1 VAIWGARLRDVILNQ
16 IRSAVGFASHLRR
29 YREIVGILWKYG
41 FADVLRLVALQR
53 FLGIEDATITLHE
66 EGLLSKPLPERV
78 RLALEEL
85 GPTFVKFGQIVSSRR
100 DLVTDE
106 YYVELCKLQT
116 EVAPFPSKEV
126 RSIIANELGK
136 PVSKLF
142 KKFDDKPVGSASVA
156 QVHAAQ
162 LPEGARVAVKI
173 QRPDIE
179 EVIELDLAV
188 LLDLA
193 RFVDRHVPEISAVN
207 PIGVVLEFSST
218 LRKELDFN
226 NEASNIER
234 FGAQFANNRWIKV
247 PRVFRELTTSQVLTM
262 EFISGYE
269 IMDVSALKRAGIDPV
284 ALSEHITELIYE
296 QVFDHGFFHGDP
308 HPGNMLVLPGG
319 VAGLLD
325 YGMMGSF
332 SPPFRSSIAYLIAGL
347 TEKNHQEVM
356 DSILEMSE
364 EGFAPNPGRMLSDV
378 EAFSEQHL
386 NQPLRDIKL
395 GDVLNKLLEMLRN
408 NQLRMKGSFYLGVKA
423 LTQVEAIGRA
433 LNPDLN
439 FVRLGEPYAMR
450 QIEGKYHPSR
460 IFALARK
467 LFGES
472 LDFLEDFPH
481 DFRQLY
487 QRIKHGKINIPLQ
500 HKIDPEGFEPL
511 RKTLDSIANR
521 LTNAILTASVLI
533 CSSIL
538 VLSGLPP
545 TVGGVPIVGL
555 AGLIW
560 GTYMCLRLVLSIWRH
575 GGL

>member
-1 VAIWGARLRDVILNQ
+1 MIFNQLKGAVE
-16 IRSAVGFASHLRR
+16 FASHLPR
-29 YREIVGILWKYG
+29 YREIVATLWKYG

-53 FLGIEDATITLHE
+53 FLGIDDASIAVHE
-66 EGLLSKPLPERV
+66 EGLLAKPVPERV
-78 RLALEEL
+78 RLALGEL

-116 EVAPFPSKEV
+116 QVPPFPAAEAKA
-126 RSIIANELGK
+126 IIAEELGR
-136 PVSKLF
+136 PISEVF
-142 KKFDDKPVGSASVA
+142 KRFQDKPVGSASIA
-156 QVHAAQ
+156 QVHAAR
-162 LPEGARVAVKI
+162 LADGTKVAVKV

-193 RFVDRHVPEISAVN
+193 RFMDRHVPEISGVN
-207 PIGVVLEFSST
+207 PVGLVMEFSSI

-226 NEASNIER
+226 NEALNIER
-234 FGAQFANNRWIKV
+234 FEAQFADNPWIKV
-247 PRVFRELTTSQVLTM
+247 PTLYREFTTPRVLTM
-262 EFISGYE
+262 EFLSGSN
-269 IMDVSALKRAGIDPV
+269 IMDVTALERKGIDP
-284 ALSEHITELIYE
+284 AELAEHITELIYLQIFE
-296 QVFDHGFFHGDP
+296 YGFFHGDP

-319 VAGLLD
+319 VTGLLD
-325 YGMMGSF
+325 YGMMGTF
-332 SPPFRSSIAYLIAGL
+332 SPPFRSSIAHLIAGL
-347 TEKNHQEVM
+347 AERDHQQVM

-364 EGFAPNPGRMLSDV
+364 EGFASNSGKMLTDV
-378 EAFSEQHL
+378 ETFSEAHL
-386 NQPLRDIKL
+386 NQPLRDINL
-395 GDVLNKLLEMLRN
+395 GEVLNTLLELLRN
-408 NQLRMKGSFYLGVKA
+408 NRLRMKGSFYLGIKA
-423 LTQVEAIGRA
+423 LTQVEAIGRS

-439 FVRLGEPYAMR
+439 FVKLGEPYAMR

-460 IFALARK
+460 IFLLARK

-521 LTNAILTASVLI
+521 LANAILTASVLI

-538 VLSGLPP
+538 VLAELPP
-545 TVGGVPIVGL
+545 KVWEVPILGL

-560 GTYMCLRLVLSIWRH
+560 GTFMCLRLVLSIWKH

>member
-1 VAIWGARLRDVILNQ
+1 VILNQ
-16 IRSAVGFASHLRR
+16 IKSAVGFASHLRR
-29 YREIVGILWKYG
+29 YHEIVAILWKYG

-116 EVAPFPSKEV
+116 EVSPFPSKEV
-126 RSIIANELGK
+126 RSIIADELGK

-142 KKFDDKPVGSASVA
+142 KKFDDKPVGSASIA

-162 LPEGARVAVKI
+162 LPDGTRVAVKV
-173 QRPDIE
+173 QRPDIQ

-207 PIGVVLEFSST
+207 PVGVVLEFSST

-247 PRVFRELTTSQVLTM
+247 PRVFRELATSQVLTM
-262 EFISGYE
+262 EFISGYN
-269 IMDVSALKRAGIDPV
+269 IMDTPALERAGIRP
-284 ALSEHITELIYE
+284 AELSEHITELIY
-296 QVFDHGFFHGDP
+296 QQIFDHGFFHGDP
-308 HPGNMLVLPGG
+308 HPGNLLVLPGG
-319 VAGLLD
+319 VTGLLD

-332 SPPFRSSIAYLIAGL
+332 SPPFRSSVAYLIAGL
-347 TEKNHQEVM
+347 AEKNHQEVM

-364 EGFAPNPGRMLSDV
+364 EGFAPNPGKMLSDV

-395 GDVLNKLLEMLRN
+395 GEVLNKLLEMLRN
-408 NQLRMKGSFYLGVKA
+408 NHLRMKGSFYLGAKA

-439 FVRLGEPYAMR
+439 FIKIGEPYAMR

-460 IFALARK
+460 ILALARK

-545 TVGGVPIVGL
+545 KLGGVSIVGL

-560 GTYMCLRLVLSIWRH
+560 GTYLCLRLVLSIWKH

>member
-1 VAIWGARLRDVILNQ
+1 M
-16 IRSAVGFASHLRR
+16 GFASHLRR
-29 YREIVGILWKYG
+29 YHEIGAILWKYG

-116 EVAPFPSKEV
+116 EVSPFPSKEV
-126 RSIIANELGK
+126 RSIIADELGK

-142 KKFDDKPVGSASVA
+142 KKFDDKPVGSASIA

-162 LPEGARVAVKI
+162 LPDGTRVAVKV
-173 QRPDIE
+173 QRPDIQ

-207 PIGVVLEFSST
+207 PVGVVLEFSST

-247 PRVFRELTTSQVLTM
+247 PRVFRELATSQVLTM
-262 EFISGYE
+262 EFISGYN
-269 IMDVSALKRAGIDPV
+269 IMDTPALERAGIRP
-284 ALSEHITELIYE
+284 AELSEHITELIY
-296 QVFDHGFFHGDP
+296 QQIFDHGFFHGDP
-308 HPGNMLVLPGG
+308 HPGNLLVLPGG
-319 VAGLLD
+319 VTGLLD

-332 SPPFRSSIAYLIAGL
+332 SPPFRSSVAYLIAGL
-347 TEKNHQEVM
+347 AEKNHQEVM

-364 EGFAPNPGRMLSDV
+364 EGFAPNPGKMLSDV

-395 GDVLNKLLEMLRN
+395 GEVLNKLLEMLRN
-408 NQLRMKGSFYLGVKA
+408 NHLRMKGSFYLGAKA

-439 FVRLGEPYAMR
+439 FIKIGEPYAMR

-460 IFALARK
+460 ILALARK

-545 TVGGVPIVGL
+545 KLGGVSIVGL

-560 GTYMCLRLVLSIWRH
+560 GTYLCLRLVLSIWKH

>member
-1 VAIWGARLRDVILNQ
+1 VILNQ
-16 IRSAVGFASHLRR
+16 IRSAVEFASHLPR
-29 YREIVGILWKYG
+29 YREIVSILWKYG

-53 FLGIEDATITLHE
+53 FLGIEDATITLRE
-66 EGLLSKPLPERV
+66 EGLLSKPVPERV

-100 DLVTDE
+100 DLVTDD

-116 EVAPFPSKEV
+116 EVPPFPSDEV
-126 RSIIANELGK
+126 RSIIAEELGK
-136 PVSKLF
+136 PVSTLF
-142 KKFDDKPVGSASVA
+142 KKFDDRSVGSASVA

-162 LPEGARVAVKI
+162 LPDGTRVAVKV

-179 EVIELDLAV
+179 ELIELDLAV

-193 RFVDRHVPEISAVN
+193 RFVDRHVPEISGVN

-226 NEASNIER
+226 NEAVNIER
-234 FGAQFANNRWIKV
+234 FGAQFADNRWIKV
-247 PRVFRELTTSQVLTM
+247 PKVFRELTTPRVLTM
-262 EFISGYE
+262 EFISGHE
-269 IMDVSALKRAGIDPV
+269 IMDVSTLARAGIDPV
-284 ALSEHITELIYE
+284 ELSEHITELIYQQIFE
-296 QVFDHGFFHGDP
+296 HGFFHGDP

-319 VAGLLD
+319 VTGLLD
-325 YGMMGSF
+325 YGMMGTF
-332 SPPFRSSIAYLIAGL
+332 SPPFRSSVAYLIAGL
-347 TEKNHQEVM
+347 AEKNYQEVM
-356 DSILEMSE
+356 GAILEMSE
-364 EGFAPNPGRMLSDV
+364 EGFAANPGRMLSDV

-408 NQLRMKGSFYLGVKA
+408 NHLRMKGSFYLGVKA

-439 FVRLGEPYAMR
+439 FLKLGEPYAMR

-460 IFALARK
+460 ILALARK

-487 QRIKHGKINIPLQ
+487 QRVKHGKINIPLQ

-521 LTNAILTASVLI
+521 LTNAILSASVLI

-538 VLSGLPP
+538 VLADLPP
-545 TVGGVPIVGL
+545 KLGGVPIIGV
-555 AGLIW
+555 AGLVW
-560 GTYMCLRLVLSIWRH
+560 GVFICLRLVLSIWKH